1 MAAKGRKG
9 GLGRGL
15 GALIPTT
22 DARDVSDVLFGTKR
36 GGAPEEPMRREAEVS
51 RDSDWLDRVETAFDG
66 DRKTQKERKPA
77 GSSTATDK
85 PSPTTR
91 PRVQKS
97 VAEQKVEAG
106 QAIYSELPVGQIAPN
121 PKNPR
126 QEFDPDGL
134 KELAHS
140 ISEFG
145 LMQPVVV
152 RPVARDQY
160 ELIMGE
166 RRLRAAQLAGL
177 DRIPAIVRLAKDEDM
192 LRDALIENIHRIQLN
207 PLEEAAAYQQ
217 MLEEFGIT
225 QEQLAAKLGRSR
237 PVISNT
243 IRILGLPLE
252 VQRKVAAG
260 VLSNGHAR
268 ALLGVKVEDTAA
280 AQEALAARIVAE
292 GLSVRATEEA
302 VTLLNGGKAKQASK
316 KARILREV
324 PERMQSVANS
334 LEDILDTKVDI
345 QMGRKKG
352 RLIVSF
358 ADPADFER
366 ISAILEKLGK

>member
-1 MAAKGRKG
+1 MAAKGRRS

-15 GALIPTT
+15 GALIPST
-22 DARDVSDVLFGTKR
+22 DTKDVSDVLFGTQK
-36 GGAPEEPMRREAEVS
+36 ASDAEEPMRREAEVS
-51 RDSDWLDRVETAFDG
+51 RGSDWLDRVETAFDG
-66 DRKTQKERKPA
+66 DRKNLKEKKPA
-77 GSSTATDK
+77 N
-85 PSPTTR
+85 PSPTPAGR
-91 PRVQKS
+91 AQKS

-106 QAIYSELPVGQIAPN
+106 QAIYSELPVEQIAPN

-126 QEFDPDGL
+126 QEFDEDGL

-177 DRIPAIVRLAKDEDM
+177 ERIPAIVRLAKDEDM

-268 ALLGVKVEDTAA
+268 ALLGIKVKDTEE
-280 AQEALAARIVAE
+280 AQIALAARIVAE

-302 VTLLNGGKAKQASK
+302 VTLLNGGRTKAAK
-316 KARILREV
+316 KPRVVREV
-324 PERMQSVANS
+324 PERMQSVAHS